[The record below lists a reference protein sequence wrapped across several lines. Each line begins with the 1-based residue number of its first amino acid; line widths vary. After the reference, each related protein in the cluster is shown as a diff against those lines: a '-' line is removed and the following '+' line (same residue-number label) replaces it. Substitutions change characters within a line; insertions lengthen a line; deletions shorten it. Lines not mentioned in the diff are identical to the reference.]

1 MLQSATM
8 EDFLTR
14 LLGSPARTKVLRLM
28 LFNATECFTPTDIAA
43 RAQVTRET
51 ARKELLFLQKLDIV
65 KKSTCMQ
72 EEQQRRGRGRNAQ
85 EITVVKKK
93 PGFIVNET
101 SEYLRPLQLF
111 VRDTSPIQHG
121 AITGRLR
128 GVGRLKYVVASG
140 TFVDDATT
148 RVDLLVVG
156 DRLDERKLHNALR
169 TIEAEMGRELRYAA
183 FLTDEFRYRLNV
195 YDKLVR
201 DILDYPHLVLL
212 DRIGV
217 ER

>member
-1 MLQSATM
+1 M

-14 LLGSPARTKVLRLM
+14 LLGSSSLTKILRLL
-28 LFNATECFTPTDIAA
+28 LFNATECFTTPEVAR
-43 RAQVTRET
+43 RAQVTKET
-51 ARKELLFLQKLDIV
+51 ARRELQFLQRLGII
-65 KKSTCMQ
+65 KKSTCSY
-72 EEQQRRGRGRNAQ
+72 EEQQKRGRGKNAT
-85 EITVVKKK
+85 EITVMKKK
-93 PGFIVNET
+93 PGFVINES

-111 VRDTSPIQHG
+111 IRDTSPIQHG
-121 AITGRLR
+121 AITGKLR

-169 TIEAEMGRELRYAA
+169 TIEADMGRELRYAA